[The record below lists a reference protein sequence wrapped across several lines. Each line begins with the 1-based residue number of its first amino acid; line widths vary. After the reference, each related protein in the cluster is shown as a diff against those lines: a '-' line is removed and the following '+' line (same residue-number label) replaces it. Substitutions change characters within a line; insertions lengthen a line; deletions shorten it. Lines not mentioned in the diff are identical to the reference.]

1 MIMKSKNIWLA
12 AGVCA
17 GLALFGSVARAQVA
31 CNEQWAIFAENF
43 DALTYKDAQHSSVAG
58 WPSGPIT
65 LSNLGANFAIT
76 EPAGMGGQI
85 YACDAGD
92 FTGDGLPDLI
102 GLDIRDDLDR
112 LILIRNMFNDANGDK
127 VDDDGI
133 VFMVDPTE
141 VYEGGLTCGPATITV
156 GDYNKDGLLDFFFM
170 KNETD
175 SYSYNGFVAAMYINV
190 GTATN
195 PDFLAHNLSPNL
207 DFASRFQS
215 AGIYLNWLADHVC
228 SVDLDEDGDLDI
240 LVISQDKI
248 FLMRNPGA
256 SNFNL
261 NAWGIAELNYD
272 LPTGFPIGDDSQRGG
287 SSVDAGDFDNDGDID
302 VIGGSVMNVAY
313 LVYYENDGLGA
324 FTRREIAIPIASCT
338 GTVAT
343 CVADFKNDGH
353 LDIFGATDAWNAGNE
368 AHMWLIKN
376 QGFIDGATEEDPGH
390 VDWEFQCLNN
400 CQPILPEP
408 HDVDMSASLDYD
420 QDGDIDVILAD
431 ANHSGNYYLIINE
444 LAPVYAL
451 TGVATSTNVTEGLDS
466 REYAITKVQF
476 TSLRQRVIGG
486 SSTGLTVTI
495 EVSNDGGQVWEPYAE
510 FAGSEIQNRTNL
522 PVHNFNSF
530 GGQLK
535 WRAMLEAAEDPM
547 AEYTGASYETPAI
560 DDLEIKYWYV
570 QRIEYSRSSASATI
584 VDRSG
589 TERKLV
595 IGSSFIFPGWEG
607 QLRAYDVTE
616 MGMIGGEYST
626 LRTVTASDPGS
637 STGRTTS
644 TGVEILWD
652 AGQALNDRSPDDRT
666 IYTALRSG
674 TRSPYSWTRIDFTRD
689 NVNSLRTLLND
700 QQNDNAGLID
710 FIRGEGRYWKLGDIN
725 HSSPVVVGPPDAEAS
740 VMGTGYAEFKEA
752 RKTRPK
758 VLYVGA
764 NDGMLHCFSV
774 STGEELWGFIP
785 YNLLSK
791 LRNMRAVDAATHQR
805 YYVHDYYVD
814 GSPSVSDVYIDG
826 QWKTVL
832 ICGQGAGYG
841 SGPANYYFTLDVT
854 DPGNPQL
861 LWTSTS
867 STALDITQ
875 ANMGETWSV
884 PAIGKINHSGT
895 PRWVAFMGSGY
906 DNLPV
911 GSPTSNPVA
920 GDRFYV
926 VRLDTGEILQTVRQ
940 TNVNTNNN
948 PIMSGWKNAYKY
960 TDIANA
966 FPGSPT
972 TVDPDHDGFVNSVYV
987 GDLDGRLYRMDT
999 TPSSPSSWGL
1009 QAIYTDALY
1018 YPIITKPEVWLD
1030 SLSGAETPHVYF
1042 GTGGHETAPANRTY
1056 SFVELIDNGASTAQV
1071 GWFLGDPVVL
1081 GNPAGQDVGDLDVGD
1096 KVWADPVF
1104 ADFIIYFSTL
1114 RGNIENANPCLN
1126 LAEPE
1131 GKLFARYVRSAAGF
1145 SVGGSAFKTAEATPQ
1160 YLTMVSKARRAVTL
1174 GERVSTSGVSK
1185 REVYIQEYDSTIEM
1199 LEQPVGSSLQIKSWR
1214 EIYRIIR

>member
-1 MIMKSKNIWLA
+1 MNKKNTRIWLA

-17 GLALFGSVARAQVA
+17 GLALFGSGAWAQVT

-43 DALTYKDAQHSSVAG
+43 DAVTYKDVQNSSVAG

-76 EPAGMGGQI
+76 EPAGMGGHV
-85 YACDAGD
+85 YVCDGGD
-92 FTGDGLPDLI
+92 FTGDGLPDLM
-102 GLDIRDDLDR
+102 GLDIENNFR
-112 LILIRNMFNDANGDK
+112 LCLVRNQFNDANGDK

-133 VFMVDPTE
+133 VYRIDPTE
-141 VYEGGLTCGPATITV
+141 IYEEGLTCGPATITV

-170 KNETD
+170 KNGSD

-195 PDFLAHNLSPNL
+195 PNFRAHNLSPNL
-207 DFASRFQS
+207 DFTSRFQS
-215 AGIYLNWLADHVC
+215 SGIYLNWTADHVS
-228 SVDLDEDGDLDI
+228 SVDLDKDGDQDI

-261 NAWGIAELNYD
+261 NAWGIAEINYD
-272 LPTGFPIGDDSQRGG
+272 LPTGFPIGADNQRGG
-287 SSVDAGDFDNDGDID
+287 SSIDAGDFDNDGDID
-302 VIGGSVMNVAY
+302 IIGGSVMNVPY

-324 FTRREIAIPIASCT
+324 FTRKEIAIPTASCT

-368 AHMWLIKN
+368 AHMWLFKN
-376 QGFIDGATEEDPGH
+376 EGFIEGTTEEDPGH
-390 VDWEFQCLNN
+390 VDWAFQCLNN
-400 CQPILPEP
+400 CLPILPDP
-408 HDVDMSASLDYD
+408 HDVDMSACIDYD
-420 QDGDIDVILAD
+420 QDGDMDVVLAD

-451 TGVATSTNVTEGLDS
+451 TGVATSTNVTESLDP

-486 SSTGLTVTI
+486 SSTGLIVTI
-495 EVSNDGGQVWEPYAE
+495 EVSNNGGQVWEPYAE
-510 FAGSEIQNRTNL
+510 FTGSNIQNRTNL

-589 TERKLV
+589 TERKLI

-616 MGMIGGEYST
+616 MGLTGGEYST
-626 LRTVTASDPGS
+626 LRTVTASDPGAS
-637 STGRTTS
+637 SGRTTA

-814 GSPSVSDVYIDG
+814 GSPSVSDVYING
-826 QWKTVL
+826 QWKTIL

-841 SGPANYYFTLDVT
+841 SGPANYYFTLDIT

-906 DNLPV
+906 DNLPI
-911 GSPTSNPVA
+911 GSPTTNPVA

-926 VRLDTGEILQTVRQ
+926 VRLDTGAILQTVRK
-940 TNVNTNNN
+940 TDVNTNNN
-948 PIMSGWKNAYKY
+948 TIMSGWKNAYKY
-960 TDIANA
+960 TNIVNA

-972 TVDPDHDGFVNSVYV
+972 TVDTEHDGFVNSVYI

-1030 SLSGAETPHVYF
+1030 SLSGAEIPHVYF
-1042 GTGGHETAPANRTY
+1042 GTGGHETARADRTY

-1071 GWFLGDPVVL
+1071 GWFLGNPVVL
-1081 GNPAGQDVGDLDVGD
+1081 GNPAGQDVGDLDAGD

-1104 ADFIIYFSTL
+1104 SDFIIYFSTL

-1131 GKLFARYVRSAAGF
+1131 GKLFARYVRSVAGV

-1174 GERVSTSGVSK
+1174 GQRVNTPGVSK

-1199 LEQPVGSSLQIKSWR
+1199 LEQPVGSTLQIKSWR